1 MLYAVTGRP
10 GEGKSCFA
18 VQHLIVDELENGER
32 PIYTNIWLNRGKIKH
47 YLKRK
52 GVKADLSRLHYL
64 EEHQI
69 RRFWTYGEKGA
80 LMVLDEVG
88 EYFNAN
94 AWKELSSDPQWDPAS
109 YARLHR
115 KVGHETYLIVQ
126 ELAHIYKQYRDLI
139 GIHIQLVNFSY
150 RKVLG
155 FSGPKLFVAKHFDQ
169 LTPHKCIE
177 SHVYKFDKKVFKL
190 YDTHQVYDVNSGVK
204 TNEAKKYKDT
214 EKLPDTSSRLK
225 RFIHKCFDF
234 VGKRFWGLIIIVA
247 IFGAGYAIKSAP
259 GFVSGLI
266 NKRQVTNE
274 QELETEVKE
283 EIGDTGSDILEP
295 DNVDDSDSVLHSV
308 VRNTQ
313 SITGGRTTRTR
324 RGNSPSIRYDSVTKR
339 KP

>member
-18 VQHLIVDELENGER
+18 VQHLILDELENGDR

-47 YLKRK
+47 YLKSK
-52 GVKADLSRLHYL
+52 GVKADLKRLHYL

-150 RKVLG
+150 RKFLG

-169 LTPHKCIE
+169 LTPHKCVE
-177 SHVYKFDKKVFKL
+177 SHVYKFDKKVFEL

-204 TNEAKKYKDT
+204 TNDAKKYKET

-225 RFIHKCFDF
+225 RFIHKSFDF
-234 VGKRFWGLIIIVA
+234 VGKRFWGLIIIAAV
-247 IFGAGYAIKSAP
+247 ILAGYAIKSAP

-266 NKRQVTNE
+266 HKRQDENIE
-274 QELETEVKE
+274 QVEGETEEVN
-283 EIGDTGSDILEP
+283 GDRGSDILES
-295 DNVDDSDSVLHSV
+295 DNSDSGDSVLHTV

-313 SITGGRTTRTR
+313 SITGGRKTRS
-324 RGNSPSIRYDSVTKR
+324 RGSDVSLIRYDSAVKR